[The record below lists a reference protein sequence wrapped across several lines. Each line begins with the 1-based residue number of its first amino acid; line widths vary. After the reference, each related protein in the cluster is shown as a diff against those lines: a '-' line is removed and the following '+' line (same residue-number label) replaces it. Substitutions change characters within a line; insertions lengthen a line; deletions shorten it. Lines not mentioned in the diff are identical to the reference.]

1 MSDDMQQDSS
11 AGLASGL
18 AGGNLGIP
26 GEGANL
32 DFLMDIP
39 LEVTI
44 ELGRT
49 KMLVK
54 QLLGLKKN
62 SVIELDREANEP
74 VDILINNKRF
84 ARGEVVIEGDRIAIM
99 ITDIISPRERIQR
112 LA

>member
-1 MSDDMQQDSS
+1 MSGTDD
-11 AGLASGL
+11 
-18 AGGNLGIP
+18 
-26 GEGANL
+26 GANM

-49 KMLVK
+49 RMMVK
-54 QLLGLKKN
+54 QLLTLKKN

-84 ARGEVVIEGDRIAIM
+84 ARGEVVVEGDRIAIM
-99 ITDIISPRERIQR
+99 ITDIISPKERIQR

>member
-1 MSDDMQQDSS
+1 MSGADD
-11 AGLASGL
+11 
-18 AGGNLGIP
+18 
-26 GEGANL
+26 GANM

-49 KMLVK
+49 KMMVK
-54 QLLGLKKN
+54 QLLTLKKN

-84 ARGEVVIEGDRIAIM
+84 ARGEVVVEGDRIAIM
-99 ITDIISPRERIQR
+99 ITDIISPKERIQR
-112 LA
+112 LV

>member
-1 MSDDMQQDSS
+1 MSGADD
-11 AGLASGL
+11 
-18 AGGNLGIP
+18 
-26 GEGANL
+26 GANM

-49 KMLVK
+49 KMMVK
-54 QLLGLKKN
+54 QLLTLKKN

-84 ARGEVVIEGDRIAIM
+84 ARGEVVVEGDRIAIM
-99 ITDIISPRERIQR
+99 ITDIISPKERIQR

>member
-1 MSDDMQQDSS
+1 MSGTDD
-11 AGLASGL
+11 
-18 AGGNLGIP
+18 
-26 GEGANL
+26 GANM

-49 KMLVK
+49 KMMVK
-54 QLLGLKKN
+54 QLLTLKKN

-84 ARGEVVIEGDRIAIM
+84 ARGEVVVEGDRIAIM
-99 ITDIISPRERIQR
+99 ITDIISPKERIQR